1 MSEIPYYDIE
11 MALANILKDD
21 IRLKDFDGK
30 KVTVHVEQKIPPAM
44 PAMPWVGIYL
54 DGWETP
60 EDGEFIAAG
69 SKFTSFLI
77 LELWLFTYSLEQAQ
91 GAKTRDRLLQKVK
104 EVLKEPDNR
113 KIGNLALM
121 TTFEG
126 GTFMNPKTEGNAK
139 GFTSGVSIKL
149 RVEVRE

>member
-11 MALANILKDD
+11 MAIANILKDD
-21 IRLKDFDGK
+21 ATLKDFNGK
-30 KVTVHVEQKIPPAM
+30 SVTVHVEQKIPPAM

-60 EDGEFIAAG
+60 AEDEKIAAG
-69 SKFTSFLI
+69 TKFTTFLI
-77 LELWLFTYSLEQAQ
+77 LELWLFTYALEQAP
-91 GAKTRDRLLQKVK
+91 GARTRDRLLQKVK
-104 EVLKEPDNR
+104 EILKKPANR
-113 KIGNLALM
+113 KIGELALM
-121 TTFEG
+121 TRFEG
-126 GTFMNPKTEGNAK
+126 GTFMNPKTEGKNK